1 MGCHRLL
8 TYAFERPF
16 EIKVEDRRGS
26 GVSIRQVISTAQGFG
41 LEVERSKDENGKH
54 LGFVF
59 LSHFLQF
66 LLIVSGNVTDT
77 WTRF

>member
-1 MGCHRLL
+1 MLSQRS
-8 TYAFERPF
+8 FEF
-16 EIKVEDRRGS
+16 KVEDHKGS
-26 GVSIRQVISTAQGFG
+26 GVSMRQVISAAQGFG

-54 LGFVF
+54 FEFVF